1 MKVRL
6 KANEAKKESIRGW
19 LRERQ
24 EYTVLSIEVIGT
36 DKNAYRIAADDNATP
51 ALFEVTA
58 FEITDN
64 RLPASWV
71 AVQVEGVQVIQMMP
85 IAWSKN
91 NFWEEYFDG
100 DATAREQY
108 ETDLVVLQEQ

>member
-19 LRERQ
+19 LREGQ
-24 EYTVLSIEVIGT
+24 EYTVLSVEVMGV

-58 FEITDN
+58 FEITDS
-64 RLPASWV
+64 RLPPSWI

-85 IAWSKN
+85 IAWSEN
-91 NFWEEYFDG
+91 GFWEAYFDG
-100 DATAREQY
+100 DTAARKQY
-108 ETDLVVLQEQ
+108 DADLIILHQ